1 MKLTFFCD
9 NNISTKL
16 TRALGI
22 LAEPLNTVVHLQDSF
37 PPETIDE
44 EWITEI
50 KEKGYI
56 VISGDPKIAKNPH
69 ERKLLISSGLTVFFF
84 GKGWMTI
91 NTWKQAATL
100 FKIFPNIIM
109 LSKDNPRKSLYL
121 IEQSGKIIQKPT
133 T

>member
-69 ERKLLISSGLTVFFF
+69 ERKLLISSG
-84 GKGWMTI
+84 
-91 NTWKQAATL
+91 
-100 FKIFPNIIM
+100 
-109 LSKDNPRKSLYL
+109 
-121 IEQSGKIIQKPT
+121 
-133 T
+133 

>member
-50 KEKGYI
+50 KEK
-56 VISGDPKIAKNPH
+56 VI
-69 ERKLLISSGLTVFFF
+69 L
-84 GKGWMTI
+84 
-91 NTWKQAATL
+91 
-100 FKIFPNIIM
+100 
-109 LSKDNPRKSLYL
+109 
-121 IEQSGKIIQKPT
+121 
-133 T
+133 

>member
-1 MKLTFFCD
+1 MDYRDK
-9 NNISTKL
+9 
-16 TRALGI
+16 G
-22 LAEPLNTVVHLQDSF
+22 
-37 PPETIDE
+37 
-44 EWITEI
+44 
-50 KEKGYI
+50 KGYI

-84 GKGWMTI
+84 GKGWMNI